1 MSHGGRSCQGEKTDS
16 TSSRHKARIVLCI
29 RYVTIFAVASV
40 MTLPFIIVNLPS
52 PSKNAIGKVGHV
64 VLASL
69 GFCPQVVVKFYDV
82 ASCSIA
88 STVLRT
94 SDITVCLLR
103 TGAVPR
109 CFGSCAFT
117 NNN

>member
-1 MSHGGRSCQGEKTDS
+1 MYSIRNHLCSGLSDDS
-16 TSSRHKARIVLCI
+16 TVHNRELA
-29 RYVTIFAVASV
+29 FAIKERNWEGR
-40 MTLPFIIVNLPS
+40 PCG
-52 PSKNAIGKVGHV
+52 IGKFRF
-64 VLASL
+64 LSTSI
-69 GFCPQVVVKFYDV
+69 VVKFYDV